1 MLYRIE
7 VNVIAMPFEIDL
19 VTQGVLP
26 VASLLDATFAFGV
39 ATWRTRLTTR
49 NTSGELSLDQPPTR
63 GEIRVTR
70 RQSPDRMEVIRQYYD
85 GLDSKRVAGSDIA
98 KRDSK

>member
-26 VASLLDATFAFGV
+26 VASLPDATFSFCL
-39 ATWRTRLTTR
+39 ATWRAWLTAS
-49 NTSGELSLDQPPTR
+49 NSSGELSLDQPPTR
-63 GEIRVTR
+63 REIRVAR
-70 RQSPDRMEVIRQYYD
+70 RQRPDGMEVIRQYYD
-85 GLDSKRVAGSDIA
+85 GLDSKSVAGSDIA
-98 KRDSK
+98 KRNSK

>member
-49 NTSGELSLDQPPTR
+49 NTSGELR
-63 GEIRVTR
+63 GCEEIAN
-70 RQSPDRMEVIRQYYD
+70 SIYFMH
-85 GLDSKRVAGSDIA
+85 
-98 KRDSK
+98 

>member
-26 VASLLDATFAFGV
+26 VASLPDATFAFGV
-39 ATWRTRLTTR
+39 AT
-49 NTSGELSLDQPPTR
+49 
-63 GEIRVTR
+63 
-70 RQSPDRMEVIRQYYD
+70 
-85 GLDSKRVAGSDIA
+85 
-98 KRDSK
+98 

>member
-26 VASLLDATFAFGV
+26 VASLPEATFAFGV

-63 GEIRVTR
+63 GESASPEGRVQIVWR
-70 RQSPDRMEVIRQYYD
+70 
-85 GLDSKRVAGSDIA
+85 
-98 KRDSK
+98 